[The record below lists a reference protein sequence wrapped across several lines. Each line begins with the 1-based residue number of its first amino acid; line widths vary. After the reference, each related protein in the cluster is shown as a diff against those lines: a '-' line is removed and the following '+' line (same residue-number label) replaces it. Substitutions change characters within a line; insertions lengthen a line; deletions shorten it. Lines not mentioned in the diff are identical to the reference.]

1 MIINERCILYPI
13 MCGRYT
19 FTEPDSLNERYNI
32 HSAAKYTANFNA
44 SPTQRMPVIRLEG
57 DEQRLE
63 LMRWGLIPSWAKDKN
78 IGYKLFNARSET
90 VFEKPSWRSAI
101 RARRCLIPATG
112 FYEWKREGTSK
123 KQPYYITVKR
133 RAIISFAGIWE
144 SWKDEN
150 GKQIDTYSILTTT
163 PNKEMSEL
171 HDRMPVILHKE
182 DEESWLNEDDRNFL
196 ETVMKP
202 YEDGHLKL
210 VPVSTD
216 VNVVKNNNDHLMLP
230 LNSK

>member
-1 MIINERCILYPI
+1 

-19 FTEPDSLNERYNI
+19 FTATDELEDRYGVQSTAPIQPNYN
-32 HSAAKYTANFNA
+32 AA
-44 SPTQRMPVIRLEG
+44 PTQNMPVIRLEG
-57 DEQRLE
+57 TDMKLDT
-63 LMRWGLIPSWAKDKN
+63 MRWGLIPSWAKDKN

-90 VFEKPSWRSAI
+90 VFEKPAWRSAI
-101 RARRCLIPATG
+101 KTRRCLIPATG

-133 RAIISFAGIWE
+133 RTIISFAGIWE
-144 SWKDEN
+144 LWKDEN
-150 GKQIDTYSILTTT
+150 GNHVSTYSILTTT

-182 DEESWLNEDDRNFL
+182 DEEAWLNENNRDFL
-196 ETVMKP
+196 ETIMQP
-202 YEDGHLKL
+202 YEDGTLQL

-216 VNVVKNNNDHLMLP
+216 VNVVKNNNGDLILP
-230 LNSK
+230 VNSQ